1 MPRCIATILLT
12 LMLPGPSAFGQQAEA
27 ERLIRQHRYSEAIH
41 TLSEAGADL
50 VGRPDGELTTL
61 GVAHLQRGYLLRDLA
76 TLQSAI
82 GAEYYALRQDSRRA
96 TSSPWTA
103 FFVGRHRFAQRQTQQ
118 ALQAFQAA
126 ADNDRL
132 PALYRDRARLWL
144 AASHQ
149 RAGHT
154 REATAAWTAVEADGQ
169 AVLAAD
175 RAYAR
180 WQIGHTEIPDCGP
193 GRDASLAALRCTLW
207 AAIRKKDAP
216 TLLRLQNRLLA
227 DDTPDQE
234 VLVGGDFV
242 LRFYDPA
249 TLDMLA
255 AADFVMAMEAFRR
268 VQDRTTRHD
277 ALLYAGISAYE
288 SGHYDTART
297 LLDETNHPMAAVYL
311 GALDYVEGDPEAARQ
326 HWGRVLAGPADIVIA
341 WAEVASRFASEHEA
355 VRVAARKHRHAAMQ
369 SQRAAR
375 MLGRAYL
382 RIGRPRD
389 ALFVL
394 DAPYPS
400 TYHNSLDH
408 IEPGYLVTLAEAE
421 FMAGRRYY
429 PLLRSHLA
437 SLVDAYP
444 VTEGVLYLAQ
454 AFTLPERQTSFNKR
468 TGQ

>member
-1 MPRCIATILLT
+1 MLL
-12 LMLPGPSAFGQQAEA
+12 GPNAAVFGQQAEA
-27 ERLIRQHRYSEAIH
+27 ERLIRQHRYSAAIH
-41 TLSEAGADL
+41 TLMGARSDL
-50 VGRPDGELTTL
+50 DGHPDGVLTTL

-76 TLQSAI
+76 TLQAAI
-82 GAEYYALRQDSRRA
+82 GAEYYALRQDSQRA
-96 TSSPWTA
+96 TPSPWTA
-103 FFVGRHRFAQRQTQQ
+103 FFVGRHRFALRQTQQ

-126 ADNDRL
+126 ADNARL
-132 PALYRDRARLWL
+132 PTLYRNRARLWL

-154 REATAAWTAVEADGQ
+154 REATAAWAAVDADGQ
-169 AVLAAD
+169 AVLVAD

-180 WQIGHTEIPDCGP
+180 WQLGQTEIPDCGP
-193 GRDASLAALRCTLW
+193 GRDVSLAALRCTLW
-207 AAIRKKDAP
+207 AAIRKKEVTA
-216 TLLRLQNRLLA
+216 LQRLQNSLLE

-234 VLVGGDFV
+234 VIVGGDYV

-268 VQDRTTRHD
+268 VQGRTAHQD

-288 SGHYDTART
+288 SGHYDTARS
-297 LLDETNHPMAAVYL
+297 LLNETNHPLAVVYL
-311 GALDYVEGDPEAARQ
+311 GALDYVAGNREAAQQQWARAQ
-326 HWGRVLAGPADIVIA
+326 AGPSEIVIA

-355 VRVAARKHRHAAMQ
+355 VRVTARKHRHAAMQ

-382 RIGRPRD
+382 RIGRSRD
-389 ALFVL
+389 ALRVL

-400 TYHNSLDH
+400 AYHNDLDR

-421 FMAGRRYY
+421 FMAGRQYY
-429 PLLRSHLA
+429 PALRSHLA
-437 SLVDAYP
+437 SLVDVYP
-444 VTEGVLYLAQ
+444 ITEGVLYLAQ